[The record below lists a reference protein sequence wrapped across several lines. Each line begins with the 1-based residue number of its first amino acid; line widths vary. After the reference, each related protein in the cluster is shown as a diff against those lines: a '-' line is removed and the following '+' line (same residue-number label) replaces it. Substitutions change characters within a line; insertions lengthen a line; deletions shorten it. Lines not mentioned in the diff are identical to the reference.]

1 MSKKEENDLFI
12 FIEALK
18 SHNYKGFKRSL
29 LSSSK
34 KNSGM
39 KYALFE
45 EISRGNLF
53 NKSDFIKKKSLNE
66 KQFSMLKFQLF
77 QELLNFL
84 KTNYDEFS
92 DIALHNNVIEFELLL
107 DKGLYYKAAKRLKKI
122 KEIAVEKC
130 DFNAC
135 CTVQIKAIEHKL
147 YKYVY
152 PKETREEASIML
164 REYQKLSDN
173 LNEFKLLSSD
183 VLHAHYTYMDRRADN
198 SDEILEY
205 LKHPLLKDKSQATS
219 ILSIYYYYKTKSS
232 IYYGNNEYQKTKDY
246 SLKAYHH
253 LKQHPSMYR
262 NDYLKSLICLNN
274 YIDASFY
281 LKETESYEI
290 MYPQMIDIVK
300 IASKT
305 SDTHSNALIFQ
316 ILSTLK
322 LNYLWIKK
330 DTVQFYKEID
340 SFVESYTKYE
350 FVLRPNF
357 KLELII
363 NMANMYFLAGDLK
376 MANDYCKRID
386 FEKSNPTSLF
396 ISCAHILRIM
406 INFDLKNYQYL
417 SHLVS
422 TSKYLLNKRNR
433 LFDLEHIFFKSFTQ
447 IKYHYTPKEH
457 QHIFDKLFKELQVLI
472 KIPDNRI
479 ISNKIGL
486 LEWVQ
491 LKSSYANSKE

>member
-18 SHNYKGFKRSL
+18 AHNYKGFKRSL
-29 LSSSK
+29 LSSPK
-34 KNSGM
+34 KNSNL
-39 KYALFE
+39 KLALFE
-45 EISRGNLF
+45 EISKGNLF
-53 NKSDFIKKKSLNE
+53 NKTDFIKKRSLNE
-66 KQFSMLKFQLF
+66 KQFSTLKFQLF
-77 QELLNFL
+77 QELLHFL

-92 DIALHNNVIEFELLL
+92 DIALHNSIIEFELLL

-122 KEIAVEKC
+122 KEIAFEKC

-135 CTVQIKAIEHKL
+135 STVQMKAIEHKL

-152 PKETREEASIML
+152 PKETREEASLML
-164 REYQKLSDN
+164 REYQKISDN

-183 VLHAHYTYMDRRADN
+183 VLHAHYTYMDRRAEN

-205 LKHPLLKDKSQATS
+205 LKHPLLEDKSRAS
-219 ILSIYYYYKTKSS
+219 SVLSLFYFYKTKSS

-253 LKQHPSMYR
+253 LKQHPSVYR
-262 NDYLKSLICLNN
+262 NDYLRSLICLNN

-305 SDTHSNALIFQ
+305 SDTYSNALIFQ
-316 ILSTLK
+316 ILATLK

-330 DTVQFYKEID
+330 DTSEFYKEIG
-340 SFVESYTKYE
+340 SIVESYTKYE

-363 NMANMYFLAGDLK
+363 NIANLYFLAGDLK
-376 MANDYCKRID
+376 IANEYCKRID

-422 TSKYLLNKRNR
+422 TSRYLLKKRKR
-433 LFDLEHIFFKSFTQ
+433 LFDLEYTVLKSFTQ
-447 IKYHYTPKEH
+447 IKYYYEPKEH
-457 QHIFDKLFKELQVLI
+457 QSLFDSLYNELMTLTETSE
-472 KIPDNRI
+472 NLI

-486 LEWVQ
+486 LDWVKQ
-491 LKSSYANSKE
+491 KSCYANN